1 MAVAEDMHDHME
13 IERVEE
19 RGQGVGKEVIGSSAG
34 LRMDEAW
41 VAGEGRLCRTWRL
54 VGARRDSVPFCRNSR
69 GDLLGRSPGCV
80 RSLCRSLLR
89 SLYPCLCL
97 LPDNEVGL
105 ACKVDEYLAEATSK
119 SDGSVLTDPGVY

>member
-69 GDLLGRSPGCV
+69 GDLLGRIPGCV
-80 RSLCRSLLR
+80 RSLCRS
-89 SLYPCLCL
+89 L